1 MSGIVVLTTVGD
13 EEQAID
19 IAREIVARRHA
30 ACVNILPGVRSI
42 YRWKGKICR
51 DGEQM
56 LIIKTIESE
65 YQSVMETIQEL
76 HRYDLPEVLAFSVT
90 DGSPAFLSWLTESVD
105 KMADFSD
112 EEERALDLDDTSL

>member
-13 EEQAID
+13 EEQAIE

-30 ACVNILPGVRSI
+30 ACVNIIQGVRSI
-42 YRWKGKICR
+42 YRWKGRICR
-51 DGEQM
+51 DGELM

-76 HRYDLPEVLAFSVT
+76 HRYELPEVLAFSVT

-105 KMADFSD
+105 KTADFSD